1 MNKSLL
7 VSAFFVVGG
16 FFLLNPASVEAA
28 PPPIISVVAD
38 PSPGAE
44 NQGVIIAL
52 EPLPGAAKYGFVFV
66 SPPEF
71 GGSGGQWL
79 TEYQTTPVESGWVEY
94 IPKFRFNF
102 WGIDENGNRFGEFD
116 EVVLDN
122 PNYVAPQPPAP
133 APTPAPTPTPTPA
146 PQPAPAPVVDPVPSS
161 ESTSSSTESTS
172 DTTTSEEANPEIF
185 QMSLSSTSS
194 SDTNESPA
202 SGLTSD
208 QVLVVGL
215 IGTGTVV
222 LGGGIAFAGSKLGW
236 WAKLMSLF
244 RK

>member
-44 NQGVIIAL
+44 NQGVIITL

-133 APTPAPTPTPTPA
+133 TPAPTPTPTPA
-146 PQPAPAPVVDPVPSS
+146 PQPAPAPVVDPVPSP

-215 IGTGTVV
+215 IGTGTVA